1 MSQKDITALTKAI
14 QADWDYP
21 VGAKAKCYVS
31 QFSDRT
37 RTGKVI
43 AGHVVGNHGTYTVS
57 IEATG
62 DTTSAACSCY
72 IGASGSCHHCQALA
86 ETFLQEP
93 KSFKIIRRKA
103 RKEVKA
109 LEDVAP
115 YLKGVTLDTLL
126 QDLKAQGITQKQVAE
141 SIGMNPRHLSAIKS
155 SELRH
160 RYFHELGATKLA
172 CVWLLEQFR
181 QGR

>member
-1 MSQKDITALTKAI
+1 MANR
-14 QADWDYP
+14 
-21 VGAKAKCYVS
+21 YVS
-31 QFSDRT
+31 QFFERT

-43 AGHVVGNHGTYTVS
+43 TGNVVGNHGTYTVS
-57 IEATG
+57 IEVSG
-62 DTTSAACSCY
+62 DTISAACSCY
-72 IGASGSCHHCQALA
+72 VGGSCHHCEALA
-86 ETFLQEP
+86 EAFLQEP
-93 KSFKIIRRKA
+93 KSFKVIRRKT

-126 QDLKAQGITQKQVAE
+126 QDLKEQGITQKQVAE
-141 SIGMNPRHLSAIKS
+141 SIGMSPRHLSVVKS

-172 CVWLLEQFR
+172 CIWLLEQF
-181 QGR
+181 GRRR

>member
-1 MSQKDITALTKAI
+1 MSQKDIAALTRAI
-14 QADWDYP
+14 QADWDDFLDT
-21 VGAKAKCYVS
+21 KAKRYVS
-31 QFSDRT
+31 QFFERT

-43 AGHVVGNHGTYTVS
+43 TGNVVGNHGTYTVS

-62 DTTSAACSCY
+62 DTISAACSCY
-72 IGASGSCHHCQALA
+72 VGGSGSCHHCEALA

-93 KSFKIIRRKA
+93 KSFKLIRRKT

-115 YLKGVTLDTLL
+115 YLKGVTLEALL
-126 QDLKAQGITQKQVAE
+126 QDLKKQGITQKQVAE
-141 SIGMNPRHLSAIKS
+141 SIGMSSRHLSAVKS
-155 SELRH
+155 SELQH

-172 CVWLLEQFR
+172 CVWLLEQFG